1 MRVSVLA
8 AALAATPA
16 LGYPGMKNTMAEL
29 QARQGKTAGGKST
42 EIIGDLATL
51 DSSKLTPVGKTIKD
65 ILSGNGNAQSDD
77 AYAAA
82 NKKRAVSVH
91 ARDYGYGGGGGGGAP
106 GGGKSNSPAPG
117 GGVYGGGGPPGG
129 GAPPAPGGGKST
141 SPGGG
146 APPAPGG
153 GKSTSPSGG
162 APPAPGGGSPPYGG
176 GSPPSAAG
184 SKPPGPGGPPAPG
197 AGGPVPPPPSGGQAP
212 APGSRSGACP
222 PKDTPACA
230 QDACCIWK
238 YIADDLVSSFRGD
251 SGRCTDAARA
261 AIRLGFHDA
270 AGWSKGTGNL
280 GGADG
285 SIVLAPEEIQRVANK
300 GLEEIVEQTKTWF
313 DKYKGY
319 GIGMADLIQLSANV
333 ATITCPLGP
342 RVRTFVGRKDSSVP
356 APDGLLPDVNS
367 PADVLIDLFNNKTIG
382 PYGLISLIGAHTT
395 SQQRFVD
402 PERAGDPQDST
413 PGVWDV
419 KFYSE
424 TIGNAPPRVFKFNS
438 DIALANYHTTKG
450 TFAAFAGPGG
460 QGAWNDAYAHEY
472 VRLSLLGVYNLND
485 LKECTKSLPA
495 RWAPTTFTPSDQ
507 GNVDTWV
514 GSKGPVPKI
523 GDEIREGKPI
533 GPPPPPGKSTGGSGG
548 VTKSDTGSYG
558 GGSPPAGGS
567 PPSGGKS
574 TSPSGGAPPASGGG
588 SYGGGDKSPSGGAPP
603 APGGGKPPGGGDKSP
618 SGGAPPAPG
627 GGGYGGGSPISG
639 GKSTSPSGGAP
650 PASGGGSYGGGDK
663 SPSPGG
669 GKPPGGGG
677 YGGGAPPA
685 GGGGKPPGGG
695 GAPPAGGGGKAP
707 GGGGGGKAP
716 GGGGGGG
723 GGYY

>member
-29 QARQGKTAGGKST
+29 QARQSKTAGGKST

-91 ARDYGYGGGGGGGAP
+91 ARDYGYGGGGGGGGGGPPAGGGGAP
-106 GGGKSNSPAPG
+106 PAGGGGPTGGGKSTSPAGGAPPAPG
-117 GGVYGGGGPPGG
+117 GGGYGGG
-129 GAPPAPGGGKST
+129 AAPAPGGGKST

-153 GKSTSPSGG
+153 GGYGGGG
-162 APPAPGGGSPPYGG
+162 APPAPGGGKSTSPSGGASPAPGGGSPPSSYGG

-184 SKPPGPGGPPAPG
+184 GKAPGSGGPPAPG
-197 AGGPVPPPPSGGQAP
+197 AGGPVPPPPSGGP
-212 APGSRSGACP
+212 APVRGGGSGACP

-238 YIADDLVSSFRGD
+238 YIADDLVTSFRGD

-300 GLEEIVEQTKTWF
+300 GLEEIVDQTKAWF

-319 GIGMADLIQLSANV
+319 GIGMADLIQFSANV

-382 PYGLISLIGAHTT
+382 PDGLISLIGAHTT

-438 DIALANYHTTKG
+438 DIALANYQSTKG

-460 QGAWNDAYAHEY
+460 QGAWNN
-472 VRLSLLGVYNLND
+472 VRHLH
-485 LKECTKSLPA
+485 P
-495 RWAPTTFTPSDQ
+495 
-507 GNVDTWV
+507 
-514 GSKGPVPKI
+514 
-523 GDEIREGKPI
+523 
-533 GPPPPPGKSTGGSGG
+533 
-548 VTKSDTGSYG
+548 
-558 GGSPPAGGS
+558 
-567 PPSGGKS
+567 
-574 TSPSGGAPPASGGG
+574 SPSNIDTNSLSGLRTRICPSLSPWCLQHERPEGVHQVPPRSLGPRHLHAF
-588 SYGGGDKSPSGGAPP
+588 
-603 APGGGKPPGGGDKSP
+603 
-618 SGGAPPAPG
+618 
-627 GGGYGGGSPISG
+627 
-639 GKSTSPSGGAP
+639 
-650 PASGGGSYGGGDK
+650 
-663 SPSPGG
+663 
-669 GKPPGGGG
+669 
-677 YGGGAPPA
+677 
-685 GGGGKPPGGG
+685 
-695 GAPPAGGGGKAP
+695 
-707 GGGGGGKAP
+707 
-716 GGGGGGG
+716 
-723 GGYY
+723 